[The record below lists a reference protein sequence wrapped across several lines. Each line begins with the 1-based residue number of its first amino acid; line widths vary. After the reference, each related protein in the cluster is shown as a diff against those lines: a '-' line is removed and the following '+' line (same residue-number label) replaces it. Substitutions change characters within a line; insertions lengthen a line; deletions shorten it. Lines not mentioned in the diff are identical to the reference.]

1 MASNWFQKELERV
14 KSEPEY
20 HVFNLLMDFTEGIQK
35 AMDEQGLNR
44 NQLAKKLGVNRAWI
58 TRVFQLKEN
67 MCLTTIAKM
76 CLALG
81 LKPRMTFEK
90 GVGK

>member
-1 MASNWFQKELERV
+1 MAKNWFQNEIEQIQT
-14 KSEPEY
+14 EPEY
-20 HVFNLLMDFTEGIQK
+20 IVFNLQMDLIEGVQK
-35 AMDEQGLNR
+35 AMDDQGLNR

-67 MCLTTIAKM
+67 LCLTTIAKM

-81 LKPRMTFEK
+81 LMPKMVFEK
-90 GVGK
+90 GAGK